1 MKRMKKIAI
10 AEEKADHFR
19 ASFENAASLRV
30 RTKSQ
35 TVNGIQY
42 TCAGLPA
49 YLRAGIQHAGDR
61 TDADT
66 RGTGNLANRRFCW
79 NRFHLDCVFS
89 DAARLCFRFGALT
102 FDFSRGKLTTPLAQ
116 QWPVTSPAA

>member
-79 NRFHLDCVFS
+79 NRFHLGYVFS
-89 DAARLCFRFGALT
+89 DAEGSLLPLLAANVRF
-102 FDFSRGKLTTPLAQ
+102 S
-116 QWPVTSPAA
+116 